1 LNGQKENKLNFK
13 SKKMS
18 SLKKYDLVIKSELTE
33 LITTVNQAV
42 EMGYYPKGGMQVIQ
56 QGQVPT
62 YVQTIYLREEDGK

>member
-1 LNGQKENKLNFK
+1 
-13 SKKMS
+13 MS
-18 SLKKYDLVIKSELTE
+18 NLKKYDLVISSELSA
-33 LITTVNQAV
+33 LIETVNQAV

>member
-1 LNGQKENKLNFK
+1 
-13 SKKMS
+13 MS
-18 SLKKYDLVIKSELTE
+18 NLKKYDLVIKADLTE
-33 LITTVNQAV
+33 LIETVNQAV

>member
-1 LNGQKENKLNFK
+1 
-13 SKKMS
+13 MS